1 MADDEV
7 LRSALRER
15 PNPLV
20 RVKLPLWVFL
30 IVTLLLLVLML
41 VLVAGKKTVD
51 LGQGVQGAERVE
63 VNITLCDQVA
73 REKNVDIIKSQ
84 KDFEK
89 ALTSLG
95 ARDVRVLINKPVC
108 PGTGL
113 PPTSA
118 P

>member
-20 RVKLPLWVFL
+20 RLKLPLWVFL
-30 IVTLLLLVLML
+30 VVTVLLLVLML
-41 VLVAGKKTVD
+41 VLVAGKKTID
-51 LGQGVQGAERVE
+51 LGQGVQGAEKVD
-63 VNITLCDQVA
+63 VSITLCDQVA
-73 REKNVDIIKSQ
+73 REKNIDIIKSQ

-108 PGTGL
+108 PVSGL
-113 PPTSA
+113 PATSG

>member
-20 RVKLPLWVFL
+20 RVKLPLWFFL
-30 IVTLLLLVLML
+30 VVTLLILVLML

-51 LGQGVQGAERVE
+51 LGQGVQGAEKVD
-63 VNITLCDQVA
+63 VSITLCDQVA
-73 REKNVDIIKSQ
+73 REKNIDIIKSQ

-95 ARDVRVLINKPVC
+95 ARDARVLINKPVC
-108 PGTGL
+108 PGTG